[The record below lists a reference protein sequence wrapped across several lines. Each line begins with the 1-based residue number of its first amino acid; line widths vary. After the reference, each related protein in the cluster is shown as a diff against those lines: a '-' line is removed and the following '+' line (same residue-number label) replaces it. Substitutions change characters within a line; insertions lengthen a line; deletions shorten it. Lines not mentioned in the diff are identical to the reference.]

1 MVFANDFVCGNDN
14 DTLARMMP
22 MKYASLA
29 NGHPSN
35 GTIIPTAPTQAG
47 KGNVARRYQ
56 IRPSRLC
63 QKRKRG

>member
-14 DTLARMMP
+14 DTLVRMMP
-22 MKYASLA
+22 MKYASSA

-47 KGNVARRYQ
+47 KGNHSTA
-56 IRPSRLC
+56 I
-63 QKRKRG
+63 GGE